1 MIFVIAFV
9 IIAVAVLLL
18 GLCRMAGD
26 SDDRMD
32 ALIKRLQDEAEDE
45 S

>member
-18 GLCRMAGD
+18 GLCRMSGD

-32 ALIKRLQDEAEDE
+32 KLLKRLQEENDED
-45 S
+45 